1 MKIKIIKE
9 CSDYLRESRGNP
21 LVRLLPRAGTDFR
34 KIKVRRKKSGT
45 KFDVLFNSVFIDH
58 PDLRQRCIFANGLKG
73 LGKLNDKT
81 LDEFYVF
88 PTDGYSYIYS
98 LKVRDSSTEYKETLE
113 KFIGVLEENQAIET
127 FSEVLK
133 YDYTSDNL
141 IEGIEEGSEIIL
153 YGISYYYAIRKSS
166 VKSYST
172 LFSL

>member
-9 CSDYLRESRGNP
+9 CSDYLKESGGNP
-21 LVRLLPRAGTDFR
+21 LIRLLPRAGTDFR
-34 KIKVRRKKSGT
+34 KIKVRRKKSGSR
-45 KFDVLFNSVFIDH
+45 FDTLFNNVFIDH
-58 PDLRQRCIFANGLKG
+58 PDLRQRCIFVNGLKG
-73 LGKLNDKT
+73 LNKSKDST

-88 PTDGYSYIYS
+88 PIDGYDYIYS

-113 KFIGVLEENQAIET
+113 KFIGVLDENQAVGT

-133 YDYTSDNL
+133 YDYVSVNL
-141 IEGIEEGSEIIL
+141 TEGIKEGSEIIL
-153 YGISYYYAIRKSS
+153 YGIPYYYVIRKSS